1 MTDEEEFF
9 IDQLQKRIKEQVQEI
24 DNCTEQLESTK
35 KLLIMAQE
43 ENLKLQKIID
53 SFESGEMIVGGKI
66 NWKKNI

>member
-53 SFESGEMIVGGKI
+53 SFESGEMIVGGKM
-66 NWKKNI
+66 N

>member
-24 DNCTEQLESTK
+24 DNCTERLESTK

-66 NWKKNI
+66 N